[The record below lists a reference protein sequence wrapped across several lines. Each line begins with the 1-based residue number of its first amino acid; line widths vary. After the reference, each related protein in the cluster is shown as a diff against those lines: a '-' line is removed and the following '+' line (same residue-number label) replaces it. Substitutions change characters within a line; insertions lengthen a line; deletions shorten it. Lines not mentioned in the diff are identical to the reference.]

1 MTVDDSSQDP
11 FSVHCLVAP
20 GTSGAGFVLVL
31 AITARAYPRRMVFP
45 PPVSDSEAGRPQGM
59 LGQLAAE
66 VVREY
71 GPSALSNEVG
81 VTGLRQA
88 SLGPAAL
95 RLMERLCA
103 EYESVGDKDLALRT
117 VQSQVD
123 EVHGVMQDNVNSML
137 RNADKLE
144 DLRGKATAMG
154 DNSKQF
160 YSLARESRVTQQC
173 REYKL
178 RLLFGG
184 VALLLFV
191 VFVLPWLTG
200 GGDDDKEQQ

>member
-1 MTVDDSSQDP
+1 M
-11 FSVHCLVAP
+11 
-20 GTSGAGFVLVL
+20 
-31 AITARAYPRRMVFP
+31 
-45 PPVSDSEAGRPQGM
+45 
-59 LGQLAAE
+59 
-66 VVREY
+66 
-71 GPSALSNEVG
+71 
-81 VTGLRQA
+81 
-88 SLGPAAL
+88 
-95 RLMERLCA
+95 
-103 EYESVGDKDLALRT
+103 SVGDKDLALRA

-144 DLRGKATAMG
+144 DLRAKSTAMG

-184 VALLLFV
+184 VTLLLFL

-200 GGDDDKEQQ
+200 GGDDDKGQQ

>member
-1 MTVDDSSQDP
+1 
-11 FSVHCLVAP
+11 
-20 GTSGAGFVLVL
+20 
-31 AITARAYPRRMVFP
+31 
-45 PPVSDSEAGRPQGM
+45 M
-59 LGQLAAE
+59 LGQLAAD
-66 VVREY
+66 VVREN

-184 VALLLFV
+184 VALLLFL

-200 GGDDDKEQQ
+200 GGDDDKDQQ

>member
-1 MTVDDSSQDP
+1 M
-11 FSVHCLVAP
+11 
-20 GTSGAGFVLVL
+20 
-31 AITARAYPRRMVFP
+31 
-45 PPVSDSEAGRPQGM
+45 
-59 LGQLAAE
+59 
-66 VVREY
+66 
-71 GPSALSNEVG
+71 
-81 VTGLRQA
+81 
-88 SLGPAAL
+88 

-103 EYESVGDKDLALRT
+103 EFESVGDKDLALRT

-144 DLRGKATAMG
+144 DLRAKSTAMG

-184 VALLLFV
+184 VTLLLFL

-200 GGDDDKEQQ
+200 GGDDDKGQQKPSLPLTRGCLLPSASGRAPEPEGR